1 MADASPEGR
10 RRWWESDTVI
20 WCVAAAGLL
29 LGAYTT
35 TAAALYPP
43 AVPFRVVM
51 HAVTG
56 VLYLSA
62 GVVAHYR
69 YSANA
74 IGPMMLAAGIA
85 MFAEDLQLSDE
96 AWPHTV
102 GQFLVASSGAVV
114 THLVLMFPTGRL
126 ETRVQKALMAVAYA
140 FAAQLGVAVAFFMDQ
155 TSNDDHTPPGMLF
168 VRDHRVVGGLA
179 ESSSQ
184 AAAAVVAV
192 GLIVVLLRRW
202 VTGRLLMRRLLAPVI
217 LLVLATGFVS
227 ATGLI
232 LHADPFPGARAVRD
246 GLLPFYDVLY
256 ASVPLA
262 LLAGT
267 LYFYLGNGAVNRL
280 LNEMRA
286 LTGAGDV
293 EKLLARSL
301 RDDSLRLAYPAP
313 AGFLDAAGALV
324 KVKPWQAVTSV
335 GGPRGAVLIH
345 DALLREDPKV
355 LDVVAAAAGLAL
367 TNQSLAATVEAQLQ
381 EVRRSRARI
390 LVAADTERKRIERN
404 LHDGAQP
411 LLAAAKLRIDMA
423 RGALR
428 TDPDKADERLVQ
440 ALENVQRSIEEIR
453 ILANGLYPQ
462 LLSAAGLTAAVR
474 ELGRQCPL
482 PVTVDLDALPR
493 LDPLT
498 EASVYFVAAEGLTNA
513 MKHAHATRARVEARV
528 SGADVTLAVVDDGR
542 GGATVSP
549 GSGLARLADRV
560 AAAGGKLT
568 LSSPAGG
575 GTTLEAVIPH
585 EPPAP
590 TPA

>member
-1 MADASPEGR
+1 M
-10 RRWWESDTVI
+10 I

-29 LGAYTT
+29 LGTYTT
-35 TAAALYPP
+35 TAAALYPTTS
-43 AVPFRVVM
+43 PFRVVM

-74 IGPMMLAAGIA
+74 IGPMMLVAGIG
-85 MFAEDLQLSDE
+85 MFAEDLQLSKE
-96 AWPHTV
+96 AWPHTI
-102 GQFLVASSGAVV
+102 GQFLIAFSGAVV

-140 FAAQLGVAVAFFMDQ
+140 FAAQMGVAVAFFMDQ
-155 TSNDDHTPPGMLF
+155 TSDDDHTPPGMLF
-168 VRDHRVVGGLA
+168 VRDHPVIGGLA
-179 ESSSQ
+179 ESTSK

-232 LHADPFPGARAVRD
+232 LYAAGARAVRD
-246 GLLPFYDVLY
+246 ELMWFYDVMY

-267 LYFYLGNGAVNRL
+267 LYFYLGSGAVNRL
-280 LNEMRA
+280 LNEMRT
-286 LTGAGDV
+286 LTQAGDV

-324 KVKPWQAVTSV
+324 RVEPWQAVTSV

-345 DALLREDPKV
+345 DALLKEDPKV
-355 LDVVAAAAGLAL
+355 LDVVATAAGLAL

-390 LVAADTERKRIERN
+390 LAAADKERKRIERN

-411 LLAAAKLRIDMA
+411 LLTAAKLRIDMA
-423 RGALR
+423 RSALR

-440 ALENVQRSIEEIR
+440 ALENVQQSIEEIR
-453 ILANGLYPQ
+453 VLASGLYPQ
-462 LLSAAGLTAAVR
+462 LLTTAGLVTAVR
-474 ELGRQCPL
+474 ELGRQCPV
-482 PVTVDLDALPR
+482 PVTLDLDALPR
-493 LDPLT
+493 LDPLA

-513 MKHAHATRARVEARV
+513 MKHAHATRARIEARV
-528 SGADVTLAVVDDGR
+528 TGDDVTLSVVDDGR
-542 GGATVSP
+542 GGATISP

-575 GTTLEAVIPH
+575 GTNLEAVIPRD
-585 EPPAP
+585 PPVP

>member
-1 MADASPEGR
+1 MAEVEERP
-10 RRWWESDTVI
+10 RWWESDTVI

-29 LGAYTT
+29 LGGYTT
-35 TAAALYPP
+35 TAAALYP
-43 AVPFRVVM
+43 VSDPFRVVM

-74 IGPMMLAAGIA
+74 IGPLMLVAGIA

-96 AWPHTV
+96 AWPHTI
-102 GQFLVASSGAVV
+102 GQFLVAFSGAVV
-114 THLVLMFPTGRL
+114 THLLLMFPTGRL

-140 FAAQLGVAVAFFMDQ
+140 FAAQMGVAVAFFMDQ
-155 TSNDDHTPPGMLF
+155 TSDDDHTPPGMLF
-168 VRDHRVVGGLA
+168 VREHPVVGGLA
-179 ESSSQ
+179 EDTSQ
-184 AAAAVVAV
+184 AAAVVVAA
-192 GLIVVLLRRW
+192 GLVVVLLRRW
-202 VTGRLLMRRLLAPVI
+202 ITGRLLMRRLLAPVI
-217 LLVLATGFVS
+217 LLVLATGLV
-227 ATGLI
+227 AVVGLT
-232 LHADPFPGARAVRD
+232 LQAAFPRDGAVRG
-246 GLLPFYDVLY
+246 GLLRFYDVMY

-286 LTGAGDV
+286 LTRAGDV
-293 EKLLARSL
+293 EELLARSL
-301 RDDSLRLAYPAP
+301 RDDSLRLVHRTP
-313 AGFLDAAGALV
+313 AGLLDFAGAPV
-324 KVKPWQAVTSV
+324 EVRPWQAVTSV
-335 GGPRGAVLIH
+335 GGPRGAVLVH
-345 DALLREDPKV
+345 DALLKEDPKV
-355 LDVVAAAAGLAL
+355 LDVVATAAGLAL

-390 LVAADTERKRIERN
+390 LAAADKERKRIERN

-411 LLAAAKLRIDMA
+411 LLTAAKLRIDMA

-440 ALENVQRSIEEIR
+440 ALENVQQSIEEIR
-453 ILANGLYPQ
+453 ILASGLYPQ
-462 LLSAAGLTAAVR
+462 LLTTAGLVTAVR
-474 ELGRQCPL
+474 ELGRQCPV
-482 PVTVDLDALPR
+482 PVTLDLDALPR

-513 MKHAHATRARVEARV
+513 MKHAHATRARIEARV
-528 SGADVTLAVVDDGR
+528 TGADVTLSVVDDGR

-575 GTTLEAVIPH
+575 GTNLEAVFPR